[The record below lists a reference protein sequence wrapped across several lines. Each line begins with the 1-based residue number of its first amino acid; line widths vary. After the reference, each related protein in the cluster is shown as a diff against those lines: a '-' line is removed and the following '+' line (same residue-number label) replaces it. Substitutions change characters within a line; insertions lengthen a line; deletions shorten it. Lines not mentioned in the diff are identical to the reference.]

1 MEEKDLLRTEND
13 ENQNLDATP
22 CAPDTAQE
30 IVTEEIPQTPAEPA
44 AEEEAQPQA
53 VEETASEEHA
63 APAEEQQVSEEPTVA
78 EAPAVEPTEETQP
91 EPVEEAVTTEAPAEM
106 PQQQVEEKPTA
117 EATEEPA
124 AETASEMMSEIE
136 NNEASAEPAETETP
150 TEEPMETLEQIE
162 AEYKDLPLEK
172 AVEEICRVVVEPD
185 YNKIKSRVGV
195 LKANILAF
203 LKANRQAQKEAFLAD
218 ENNKEEDFKPE
229 ISDIELKF
237 NEAMHTFK
245 DNKEK
250 FLENLE
256 KEKLQNLETK
266 RGIIE
271 ELRVLVEN
279 ETNLKVLNDK
289 FKELQEK
296 WKSVGPVP
304 QNESNNL
311 WQNYH
316 FLVEKFFDILRIN
329 KELKYLDL
337 KKNLEQKIKL
347 CEQAEALMLVESI
360 NQAFSALQ
368 DLHEQWK
375 EIGPVP
381 DDKKEELW
389 ERFKAASDQINQR
402 RREHYDELFA
412 EQQNNYN
419 AKLVLCEKAEEFT
432 AQPAENANEFNAI
445 SDQLTELLKVW
456 KTLGAAPPKVNEEIW
471 TRFKGTLDKFFEKKK
486 EFFSKVKE
494 EQQNNYNQKLNLI
507 IQAEGIAERTDWRAA
522 TDAIIALQQEWKK
535 IGTTSRKHSEALWK
549 RFRAA
554 CDKFFEAKAK
564 YFGNVEENET
574 ENLRKKEEL
583 IQRILDY
590 EFSDD
595 KNANL
600 ETLSA
605 FQREWTEIGYV
616 PRKEKDRIHAAY
628 REALNKRF
636 ADLKISSFEVRHNSN
651 RNSSRVLGDPGSD
664 RILDKE
670 RRFLANKIAQLK
682 DEIAIWEN
690 NLGFFENSK
699 NADLLKAEFAKK
711 IEAAKEQ
718 VKELEYKFKAMGSDN
733 QE

>member
-22 CAPDTAQE
+22 CAPEAAQE
-30 IVTEEIPQTPAEPA
+30 TVTEEIPQTSTEPA

-53 VEETASEEHA
+53 VEENASEETQVA
-63 APAEEQQVSEEPTVA
+63 EEPAPAEVLAEEPKAEEPTPEVT
-78 EAPAVEPTEETQP
+78 ETPAA
-91 EPVEEAVTTEAPAEM
+91 PVEEPK
-106 PQQQVEEKPTA
+106 VEEVPTV
-117 EATEEPA
+117 EPKATEEPV
-124 AETASEMMSEIE
+124 AETAAEMMSEIE
-136 NNEASAEPAETETP
+136 NKEAETEPAEAEAAPEQVETI
-150 TEEPMETLEQIE
+150 EQIE
-162 AEYKDLPLEK
+162 EEYKDLTLEQ
-172 AVEEICRVVVEPD
+172 AVEEICRVVTDID

-195 LKANILAF
+195 LKAKVLAIL
-203 LKANRQAQKEAFLAD
+203 KENRKAQKEAFLAAD

-237 NEAMHTFK
+237 NEALHTFK

-256 KEKLQNLETK
+256 KEKQQNLENK

-316 FLVEKFFDILRIN
+316 FFVEKFFDILRIN

-337 KKNLEQKIKL
+337 KKNLEQKLKL

-368 DLHEQWK
+368 DLHDQWK

-432 AQPAENANEFNAI
+432 AQPAENANEYNKI

-471 TRFKGTLDKFFEKKK
+471 SRFKGALDKFFEKKK

-507 IQAEGIAERTDWRAA
+507 IQAEAIAERTDWRAA

-574 ENLRKKEEL
+574 ENLRKKEDL
-583 IQRILDY
+583 IQRILDF
-590 EFSDD
+590 EFGDD

-600 ETLSA
+600 EAMSA

-636 ADLKISSFEVRHNSN
+636 ADLKVSSFEVRNSN
-651 RNSSRVLGDPGSD
+651 RNSNRVLGDPGSD

-718 VKELEYKFKAMGSDN
+718 VKELEYKFKVMGSDK

>member
-22 CAPDTAQE
+22 CAPEAAQE
-30 IVTEEIPQTPAEPA
+30 TVTEEIPQTSTEPA

-53 VEETASEEHA
+53 VEENASEETQVA
-63 APAEEQQVSEEPTVA
+63 EEPAPAEVLAEEPKAEEPTPEVT
-78 EAPAVEPTEETQP
+78 ETPAA
-91 EPVEEAVTTEAPAEM
+91 PVEEPK
-106 PQQQVEEKPTA
+106 VEEVPTV
-117 EATEEPA
+117 EPKATEEPV
-124 AETASEMMSEIE
+124 AETAAEMMSEIE
-136 NNEASAEPAETETP
+136 NKEAETEPAEAEAAPEQVETI
-150 TEEPMETLEQIE
+150 EQIE
-162 AEYKDLPLEK
+162 EEYKDLTLEQ
-172 AVEEICRVVVEPD
+172 AVEEICRVVTDID

-195 LKANILAF
+195 LKAKVLAIL
-203 LKANRQAQKEAFLAD
+203 KENRKAQKEAFLAAD

-237 NEAMHTFK
+237 NEALHTFK

-256 KEKLQNLETK
+256 KEKQQNLENK

-316 FLVEKFFDILRIN
+316 FFVEKFFDILRIN

-347 CEQAEALMLVESI
+347 CEQAEALMLMESI

-368 DLHEQWK
+368 DLHDQWK

-432 AQPAENANEFNAI
+432 AQSAENANEYNAI

-471 TRFKGTLDKFFEKKK
+471 SRFKGTLDKFFEKKK

-574 ENLRKKEEL
+574 ENLRKKEDL

-600 ETLSA
+600 EALSA

-636 ADLKISSFEVRHNSN
+636 ADLKVSSFEVRHSGN

-718 VKELEYKFKAMGSDN
+718 VKELEYKFKAMGSDK

>member
-22 CAPDTAQE
+22 CAPEAAQE
-30 IVTEEIPQTPAEPA
+30 TVTEEIPQTPAEPA
-44 AEEEAQPQA
+44 AVEEAQPQA
-53 VEETASEEHA
+53 VEETASEET
-63 APAEEQQVSEEPTVA
+63 APAEEPKAEEPA
-78 EAPAVEPTEETQP
+78 
-91 EPVEEAVTTEAPAEM
+91 PVEEPKAEEVPAEE
-106 PQQQVEEKPTA
+106 PKA
-117 EATEEPA
+117 AEEPV
-124 AETASEMMSEIE
+124 AETAAEMMSEIE
-136 NNEASAEPAETETP
+136 NKEAETEPAEAEAVPEQVETI
-150 TEEPMETLEQIE
+150 EQIE
-162 AEYKDLPLEK
+162 EEYKDLTLEQ
-172 AVEEICRVVVEPD
+172 AVEEICHVVADTD

-195 LKANILAF
+195 LKAKVLAM
-203 LKANRQAQKEAFLAD
+203 LKENRKAQKEAFLAAD

-229 ISDIELKF
+229 VSDIELKF
-237 NEAMHTFK
+237 NDALHIFK

-250 FLENLE
+250 FLENVE
-256 KEKLQNLETK
+256 KEKQQNLETK

-271 ELRVLVEN
+271 DLRVLVEN

-316 FLVEKFFDILRIN
+316 FFVEKFFDILRIN

-337 KKNLEQKIKL
+337 KKNLEQKLKL

-368 DLHEQWK
+368 DLHDQWK

-432 AQPAENANEFNAI
+432 AQQAENANEYNKI

-471 TRFKGTLDKFFEKKK
+471 SRFKGALDKFFEKKK

-507 IQAEGIAERTDWRAA
+507 IQAEAIAERTDWRAA

-574 ENLRKKEEL
+574 ENLRKKEDL
-583 IQRILDY
+583 IQRILDF
-590 EFSDD
+590 EFGDD

-600 ETLSA
+600 EAMSA

-636 ADLKISSFEVRHNSN
+636 ADLKVSSFEVRNSSRNSN
-651 RNSSRVLGDPGSD
+651 RVLGDPGSD

-718 VKELEYKFKAMGSDN
+718 VKELEYKFKVMGSDK

>member
-22 CAPDTAQE
+22 CAPEAAQE
-30 IVTEEIPQTPAEPA
+30 TVTEEIPQTPAEPA
-44 AEEEAQPQA
+44 AVEEAQPQV
-53 VEETASEEHA
+53 VEETASEEPQVA
-63 APAEEQQVSEEPTVA
+63 EEPTPAEVPAEVPAEEPKAEEP
-78 EAPAVEPTEETQP
+78 APEVTET
-91 EPVEEAVTTEAPAEM
+91 PVEEPKAA
-106 PQQQVEEKPTA
+106 
-117 EATEEPA
+117 EEPV
-124 AETASEMMSEIE
+124 AETAAEMMSEIE
-136 NNEASAEPAETETP
+136 NKEAETEPAEAEAAPEQVETIEQI
-150 TEEPMETLEQIE
+150 EEEYKDFTLEQ
-162 AEYKDLPLEK
+162 
-172 AVEEICRVVVEPD
+172 AVEEMCRVVTEPD

-195 LKANILAF
+195 LKAKVLAIL
-203 LKANRQAQKEAFLAD
+203 KENRKAQKEAFLAAD

-229 ISDIELKF
+229 ISDLELKF
-237 NEAMHTFK
+237 NEALHTFK

-250 FLENLE
+250 FLENVE
-256 KEKLQNLETK
+256 KEKQQNLETK

-316 FLVEKFFDILRIN
+316 FFVEKFFDILRIN

-347 CEQAEALMLVESI
+347 CEQAEALMLMESI

-368 DLHEQWK
+368 DLHDQWK

-432 AQPAENANEFNAI
+432 AQSAENANEYNKI

-471 TRFKGTLDKFFEKKK
+471 SRFKGALDKFFEKKK

-507 IQAEGIAERTDWRAA
+507 IQAEAIAERTDWRAA

-574 ENLRKKEEL
+574 ENLRKKEDL
-583 IQRILDY
+583 IQRILNF
-590 EFSDD
+590 EFGDD

-600 ETLSA
+600 EAMSA

-636 ADLKISSFEVRHNSN
+636 ADLKVSSFEVRNSN
-651 RNSSRVLGDPGSD
+651 RNSNRVLGDTGSD

-718 VKELEYKFKAMGSDN
+718 VKELEYKFKVMGSDK

>member
-22 CAPDTAQE
+22 CAPEAAQE
-30 IVTEEIPQTPAEPA
+30 TVTEEIPQTPTEPA
-44 AEEEAQPQA
+44 VVEEAQPQA
-53 VEETASEEHA
+53 VEETASEEPQVVA
-63 APAEEQQVSEEPTVA
+63 EPAPAEVPAEEPKA
-78 EAPAVEPTEETQP
+78 EEPAPEVTETP
-91 EPVEEAVTTEAPAEM
+91 AAPVEEPKTEEVPAE
-106 PQQQVEEKPTA
+106 
-117 EATEEPA
+117 EPV
-124 AETASEMMSEIE
+124 AETAAEMMSEIE
-136 NNEASAEPAETETP
+136 NKEAETEPAEAEAAP
-150 TEEPMETLEQIE
+150 EPVETLEQIE
-162 AEYKDLPLEK
+162 EEYKNLTMEQ
-172 AVEEICRVVVEPD
+172 AIEEMCRVVVEPD
-185 YNKIKSRVGV
+185 YNKIKTRVGV
-195 LKANILAF
+195 LKANVLAF
-203 LKANRQAQKEAFLAD
+203 LKENRKAQKEAFLAAD

-229 ISDIELKF
+229 ISDLELKF
-237 NEAMHTFK
+237 NEALHTFK

-250 FLENLE
+250 FLENVE
-256 KEKLQNLETK
+256 KEKQQNLETK
-266 RGIIE
+266 KSIIE

-289 FKELQEK
+289 FKDLQEK
-296 WKSVGPVP
+296 WKAVGPVP

-316 FLVEKFFDILRIN
+316 FFVEKFFDILRIN

-347 CEQAEALMLVESI
+347 CEQAEALMLLESI

-368 DLHEQWK
+368 DLHDQWK

-432 AQPAENANEFNAI
+432 AQPAENANDYNKI

-471 TRFKGTLDKFFEKKK
+471 TRFKGNLDKFFEKKK

-507 IQAEGIAERTDWRAA
+507 IQAEAIAERTDWRAA